1 MEPTIETAERPDLRQ
16 ATRMHPVLGMVG
28 DQPLRLDLARLVDTR
43 MFIQGVSGSG
53 KSRTLRRILEQSH
66 GVVQQIIFDP
76 EDELVSLAD
85 QFSYLVFSPDAD
97 VGHIRVDDAESVAD
111 MIFRSGRSAI
121 LAIGEFEPEEMQEFV
136 GRFVNRLMAQPKATW
151 HHVLVVTDEAHLFA
165 PQGEAASSRKAM
177 LNLAARARKRGL
189 CPIAATQR
197 MSQVHKGL
205 LAHLNNLLIG
215 QTTLE
220 IDIKRAADL
229 LGMEVAEARRLLP
242 DLAPGEFIAF
252 GPATSQ
258 RLVKVKVG
266 DTVTKHGSLGALGE
280 HGFEPLIDGTQVLEL
295 LQAMSATSRR
305 AAEEA
310 EAAKQAMQGKSAGD
324 SETGKQR
331 TGDAEKLRD
340 RIASAR
346 LGALRPLLEADGRG
360 YGAVRKRA
368 HELGVSEHGLHRWL
382 RAYNPFEGLATLRP
396 GRLTSGAEEELR
408 LLEQSLKRLDADAPA
423 DVKAAVEA

>member
-1 MEPTIETAERPDLRQ
+1 MEPTIESADPVETRQ
-16 ATRMHPVLGMVG
+16 APRMHPVLGMVG

-151 HHVLVVTDEAHLFA
+151 HHVLVVADEAHLFA

-220 IDIKRAADL
+220 VDIKRAADM
-229 LGMEVAEARRLLP
+229 LGMEMAEARRVLP
-242 DLAPGEFIAF
+242 DLAPGEFLAF

-280 HGFEPLIDGTQVLEL
+280 HGFEPLIDGAQVLEL
-295 LQAMSATSRR
+295 LQGMSASSRR
-305 AAEEA
+305 AAEEVAAAKEGKQGKTSGDA
-310 EAAKQAMQGKSAGD
+310 EA
-324 SETGKQR
+324 GKQPAA
-331 TGDAEKLRD
+331 GAEKLRD
-340 RIASAR
+340 RIAAAR
-346 LGALRPLLEADGRG
+346 LGALRPLLAADGRG

-368 HELGVSEHGLHRWL
+368 EELSLSEKALHRWL

-396 GRLTSGAEEELR
+396 VRLRGYAEDELQR
-408 LLEQSLKRLDADAPA
+408 LEQRLKREDASEPMSE
-423 DVKAAVEA
+423 KAAVEA